1 MKGNN
6 LLVAYLLR
14 IRMKGG
20 FSDGDG
26 QWHTGMKKLRTKRE
40 RETERSSE
48 GKFQK
53 GVSVSWIDKGL

>member
-14 IRMKGG
+14 IRMKEG

-26 QWHTGMKKLRTKRE
+26 KWHIGMKKLRTR
-40 RETERSSE
+40 RETERS
-48 GKFQK
+48 
-53 GVSVSWIDKGL
+53 